1 MYKMAKVKMWLK
13 PETESQ
19 NSKINV
25 KDQMYK
31 TQQWLSPGLF
41 KKKKYNINDRKSYGM
56 KQTLAHFL
64 CTWMST
70 TKKM

>member
-41 KKKKYNINDRKSYGM
+41 KKK
-56 KQTLAHFL
+56 
-64 CTWMST
+64 ST
-70 TKKM
+70 ISMTGNHTA